1 MMIETEHGDILPHYV
16 STDKITPGTL
26 MSFAPNFRETSEYVQ
41 SQYLDNRLGVFNALK
56 VAETLENG
64 VIVFGTYEEHGGNS
78 VGYIANYLFNE
89 YGIQQALISDITWV
103 TSHVTHGGGVAIS
116 MRDSMLPRKVY
127 LDRIIGLAKE
137 SGVKFQLEVESAG
150 GSDGSVLQKAS
161 LPIDW
166 CFIGA
171 PEDNVHTP
179 DEIVFKN
186 DIEAMVALY
195 EYLMRAL

>member
-1 MMIETEHGDILPHYV
+1 
-16 STDKITPGTL
+16 

-103 TSHVTHGGGVAIS
+103 TSHVTHGGQHAS
-116 MRDSMLPRKVY
+116 EKV
-127 LDRIIGLAKE
+127 L
-137 SGVKFQLEVESAG
+137 S
-150 GSDGSVLQKAS
+150 
-161 LPIDW
+161 
-166 CFIGA
+166 
-171 PEDNVHTP
+171 
-179 DEIVFKN
+179 
-186 DIEAMVALY
+186 
-195 EYLMRAL
+195 